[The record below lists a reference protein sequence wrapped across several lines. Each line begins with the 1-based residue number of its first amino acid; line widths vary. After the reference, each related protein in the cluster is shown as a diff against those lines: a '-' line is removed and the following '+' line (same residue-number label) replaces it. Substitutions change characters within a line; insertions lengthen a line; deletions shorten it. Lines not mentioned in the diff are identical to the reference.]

1 MVRGDEPVAVAVSLL
16 EKEGRVEEGDLVLT
30 WEAGQASALDTGR
43 ISDGRDVGNVN
54 VFRKVD
60 GTEEPVVH
68 DVTFA
73 FVVNA
78 FEPTVIIRTE

>member
-1 MVRGDEPVAVAVSLL
+1 MIAPSCRSSSTTIAYG
-16 EKEGRVEEGDLVLT
+16 K
-30 WEAGQASALDTGR
+30 
-43 ISDGRDVGNVN
+43 DVGNVT
-54 VFRKVD
+54 VERMVD
-60 GTEEPVVH
+60 GKTEPVVH